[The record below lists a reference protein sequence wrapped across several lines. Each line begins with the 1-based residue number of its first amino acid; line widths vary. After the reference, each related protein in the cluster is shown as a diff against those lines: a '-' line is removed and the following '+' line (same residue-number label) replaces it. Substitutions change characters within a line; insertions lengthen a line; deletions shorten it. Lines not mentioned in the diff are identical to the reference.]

1 MMWKQVRKIFDLTED
16 SNNVKNYLDMNIAEV
31 QELLM
36 EYAKNSNKDV
46 RKYAKNSLA
55 VINEE
60 EFDINSTLTSTTSK
74 SIRSRVKKPKK

>member
-1 MMWKQVRKIFDLTED
+1 MWKQVKIFFYLMED

-46 RKYAKNSLA
+46 RKFAKNSLA
-55 VINEE
+55 IINEE
-60 EFDINSTLTSTTSK
+60 EIDVTSTLTSTTSK
-74 SIRSRVKKPKK
+74 SIRSKARKPKK